1 MQYSSDIRERYPFLT
16 KYFESGINNPD
27 KNIAH
32 CILFYGSDLDAQYK
46 MALEIAR
53 MLNCKGTHTPEC
65 ECLNCR
71 WIKENNHPAVMTVSK
86 VDNKPSDDTSKTVI
100 SIAQARKIKNDLLIT
115 SEYHRVYIFCDKDED
130 GHIQGL
136 NGLNFQE
143 DAANA
148 LLKTFEEPPSGT
160 TFFFLTK
167 DKSDLITTVVSR
179 AQAFFVPAIT
189 DGDNS
194 FEIVKNAMEGY
205 LELDRSEVL
214 DLNDKL
220 YELTK
225 ENEPLTV
232 LAQVQNYIGAMLKTN
247 GANTKLLH
255 DFNAA
260 EKAQKQLRLN
270 MNLQTVIENLAF
282 ELVLKYQIG

>member
-1 MQYSSDIRERYPFLT
+1 MQYSSEIRQRYPFLT
-16 KYFESGINNPD
+16 KYFEGGINNPE

-32 CILFYGSDLDAQYK
+32 CILFYGSDLDAQYA

-65 ECLNCR
+65 DCLNCR
-71 WIKENNHPAVMTVSK
+71 WIRENNHPAVMTISK

-115 SEYHRVYIFCDKDED
+115 SEYHRVYIFCDKDDD
-130 GHIQGL
+130 GHILGL

-179 AQAFFVPAIT
+179 AQAFFVPAVT
-189 DGDNS
+189 QDEDS
-194 FEIVKNAMEGY
+194 FNFELVKPVMDGY
-205 LELDRSEVL
+205 LELERSEVL

-220 YELTK
+220 YALTK
-225 ENEPLTV
+225 ENEPMTV
-232 LAQVQNYIGAMLKTN
+232 LTQVQNYIGAMLKTN
-247 GANTKLLH
+247 GANGKLLH

-260 EKAQKQLRLN
+260 EKAKKELQLN
-270 MNLQTVIENLAF
+270 MNIQTVIENLSF
-282 ELVLKYQIG
+282 ELVLK

>member
-1 MQYSSDIRERYPFLT
+1 MQYSSEIRERYPFLT
-16 KYFESGINNPD
+16 KYFEGGINNPE

-32 CILFYGSDLDAQYK
+32 CILFYGSDLDAQYA

-65 ECLNCR
+65 DCLNCR
-71 WIKENNHPAVMTVSK
+71 WIRENNHPAVMTISK

-115 SEYHRVYIFCDKDED
+115 SEYHRVYIFCDKDDD
-130 GHIQGL
+130 GHILGL

-179 AQAFFVPAIT
+179 AQAFFVPAVT
-189 DGDNS
+189 PDEDS
-194 FEIVKNAMEGY
+194 FNFELVKPVMDGY
-205 LELDRSEVL
+205 LELERSEVL

-220 YELTK
+220 YALTK
-225 ENEPLTV
+225 ENEPMTV
-232 LAQVQNYIGAMLKTN
+232 LTQVQNYIGAMLKTN
-247 GANTKLLH
+247 GANGKLLH

-260 EKAQKQLRLN
+260 EKAKKELQLN
-270 MNLQTVIENLAF
+270 MNIQTVIENLSF
-282 ELVLKYQIG
+282 ELVLK

>member
-1 MQYSSDIRERYPFLT
+1 MQYSSNIRERYPFLT
-16 KYFESGINNPD
+16 KYFEGGIKNPD

-32 CILFYGSDLDAQYK
+32 CILFYGSDVDAQYS

-53 MLNCKGTHTPEC
+53 MLNCKGNHTPEC
-65 ECLNCR
+65 DCLNCR
-71 WIKENNHPAVMTVSK
+71 WIRENNHPAVMTISR

-115 SEYHRVYIFCDKDED
+115 SEYHRVYIFCDKDDE

-148 LLKTFEEPPSGT
+148 LLKTFEEPPAGT

-179 AQAFFVPAIT
+179 AQAFFVPAIAQEEE
-189 DGDNS
+189 DS
-194 FEIVKNAMEGY
+194 FERVKTALDGY
-205 LELDRSEVL
+205 LQLERSQVL
-214 DLNDKL
+214 DLNDRL
-220 YELTK
+220 CELVK
-225 ENEPLTV
+225 ENEPVTV
-232 LAQVQNYIGAMLKTN
+232 LTQIQNYIGAMLKSN
-247 GANTKLLH
+247 GADAKLFH
-255 DFNAA
+255 DFQAA
-260 EKAQKQLRLN
+260 EKAKKELLLN
-270 MNLQTVIENLAF
+270 MNIQTVIENLAF
-282 ELVLKYQIG
+282 ELVLNR

>member
-1 MQYSSDIRERYPFLT
+1 MQYSSNIRERYSFLT
-16 KYFESGINNPD
+16 KYFEGGINNPD

-32 CILFYGSDLDAQYK
+32 CILFYGSDVDAQYS

-53 MLNCKGTHTPEC
+53 MLNCKGNHTPEC
-65 ECLNCR
+65 DCLNCR
-71 WIKENNHPAVMTVSK
+71 WIRENNHPAVMTISR

-115 SEYHRVYIFCDKDED
+115 SEYHRVYIFCDKDDE

-148 LLKTFEEPPSGT
+148 LLKTFEEPPAGT

-179 AQAFFVPAIT
+179 AQAFFVPAIAQEEE
-189 DGDNS
+189 DS
-194 FEIVKNAMEGY
+194 FELVKTAMDGY
-205 LELDRSEVL
+205 LQLERSQVL
-214 DLNDKL
+214 DLNDRL
-220 YELTK
+220 YELVK
-225 ENEPLTV
+225 ENEPVTV
-232 LAQVQNYIGAMLKTN
+232 LTQIQNYIGAMLKSN
-247 GANTKLLH
+247 GADAKLLH
-255 DFNAA
+255 DFQAA
-260 EKAQKQLRLN
+260 EKAKKELQLN
-270 MNLQTVIENLAF
+270 MNIQTVIENLAF
-282 ELVLKYQIG
+282 ELVLNR

>member
-1 MQYSSDIRERYPFLT
+1 MQYSSNIRERYPFLT
-16 KYFESGINNPD
+16 KYFEGGIKNPD

-32 CILFYGSDLDAQYK
+32 CILFYGSDVDAQYS

-53 MLNCKGTHTPEC
+53 MLNCKGNHTPEC
-65 ECLNCR
+65 DCLNCR
-71 WIKENNHPAVMTVSK
+71 WIRENNHPAVMTISR

-115 SEYHRVYIFCDKDED
+115 SEYHRVYIFCDKDDE

-148 LLKTFEEPPSGT
+148 LLKTFEEPPAGT

-179 AQAFFVPAIT
+179 AQAFFVPAIAQEEE
-189 DGDNS
+189 DS
-194 FEIVKNAMEGY
+194 FELVKTALDGY
-205 LELDRSEVL
+205 LQLERSQVL
-214 DLNDKL
+214 DLNDRL
-220 YELTK
+220 YELVK
-225 ENEPLTV
+225 ENEPVTV
-232 LAQVQNYIGAMLKTN
+232 LTQIQNYIGAMLKSN
-247 GANTKLLH
+247 GADTKLFH
-255 DFNAA
+255 DFQAA
-260 EKAQKQLRLN
+260 EKAKKELQLN
-270 MNLQTVIENLAF
+270 MNIQTVIENLAF
-282 ELVLKYQIG
+282 ELVLNR